1 VTFIQLLEPFHFT
14 EHTETVYTD
23 CRLIELTFVGTNT
36 EWDIS
41 TLIHATVFK
50 IL

>member
-1 VTFIQLLEPFHFT
+1 MERS
-14 EHTETVYTD
+14 ETVYTD
-23 CRLIELTFVGTNT
+23 CWCIELTFVGTNT